1 MVQKLPAG
9 HFSVLSKNP
18 TILLLFLV
26 LALIEFAALLVLF
39 LAPSELFSSLFAPV
53 IRRFWGEQFLHYPE
67 NFVLLP
73 KLFTHAHFV
82 IVTFIGVVV
91 SALVIKK
98 VEGDVCG
105 SESISIL
112 AAAGFVLRKY
122 FKLFII
128 WIAMYAVS
136 RYAVTLVLL
145 QETASIGYRFG
156 MIYGVGILL
165 HSFFAFLFPSVVLS
179 EGKFLK
185 SVWEGLF
192 LSIKNFFCVLLVL
205 AVPVAVL
212 IGFSFIKSMTRFYI
226 ELFSPESVLYVLMVG
241 IIVSVM
247 VDMFITTATT
257 ILFLQVRKQS

>member
-156 MIYGVGILL
+156 MIYGVG
-165 HSFFAFLFPSVVLS
+165 
-179 EGKFLK
+179 
-185 SVWEGLF
+185 
-192 LSIKNFFCVLLVL
+192 
-205 AVPVAVL
+205 
-212 IGFSFIKSMTRFYI
+212 
-226 ELFSPESVLYVLMVG
+226 
-241 IIVSVM
+241 
-247 VDMFITTATT
+247 
-257 ILFLQVRKQS
+257 